1 MEPTVL
7 VTSSLVCV
15 GLGYALLRRAMRFWA
30 VRWAL
35 LGASLFALAT
45 RDLFRSRER
54 SRPTAAA
61 TPRGAANR
69 ATDRADDERQRAPML
84 KRLRR
89 RLGSWL
95 G

>member
-7 VTSSLVCV
+7 VASSLVCA

-30 VRWAL
+30 VRWTL

-45 RDLFRSRER
+45 RDLFRSREQ
-54 SRPTAAA
+54 SRPAP
-61 TPRGAANR
+61 TPRGTANR
-69 ATDRADDERQRAPML
+69 APDRADDERQRAPML

>member
-1 MEPTVL
+1 MELTWIVA
-7 VTSSLVCV
+7 SSLLCA
-15 GLGYALLRRAMRFWA
+15 GFGYVFVRRAKQFRVVCWT
-30 VRWAL
+30 L

-45 RDLFRSRER
+45 RDLFRSRQQG
-54 SRPTAAA
+54 RPSP
-61 TPRGAANR
+61 TPREAPSR
-69 ATDRADDERQRAPML
+69 APDRGDDERQRVALL